1 MKGSRIPYNHQPTR
15 AWKTKIRVPNHQPV
29 LIYPL
34 EIIRNGDFPLEIVDL
49 PIH

>member
-1 MKGSRIPYNHQPTR
+1 MGGIDHQKWGGLFPIYR
-15 AWKTKIRVPNHQPV
+15 KIKTVPNHQPV

-34 EIIRNGDFPLEIVDL
+34 EIFRNGDFPLEIVDL